1 MSTGPQTT
9 PGLYSPSQ
17 ELGSPRTPA
26 CPGLER
32 AARPLQPLGAEHLF
46 ALRRRRLL
54 IHPQGPSLFA
64 LETVGGGCL
73 ESSGSSF
80 TLRPSGGA
88 GRWGQGGHVGA
99 SDLTSPHPA
108 PGLLPQ
114 RRPWQGGKPSHKGLN
129 Q

>member
-17 ELGSPRTPA
+17 ELGPPKTPA

-46 ALRRRRLL
+46 ALRRRRFL

-64 LETVGGGCL
+64 LETVGGGV
-73 ESSGSSF
+73 SSHLVHLS
-80 TLRPSGGA
+80 PSGHQVA
-88 GRWGQGGHVGA
+88 QGGGGRA
-99 SDLTSPHPA
+99 GTS
-108 PGLLPQ
+108 GPQ
-114 RRPWQGGKPSHKGLN
+114 T
-129 Q
+129 